1 MKQQQHQINPLLRRS
16 SQQGV
21 YTQQINF
28 FFGSNEPVNIYTM
41 ENESKCNKKSV
52 WEGSGTNKTNIRY
65 YYETATAPE

>member
-1 MKQQQHQINPLLRRS
+1 VQAQVQVQVQVHVQV
-16 SQQGV
+16 QVQV
-21 YTQQINF
+21 QAQ
-28 FFGSNEPVNIYTM
+28 VQAQVHTM